1 MNSKNEM
8 EIIDRIIKSLRDYAL
23 GDIRKSIELTGE
35 KNMHIG
41 SFILCSCFID
51 QVSAFYY
58 GMKVLKIRK
67 EKNNETIYDFNVGKR
82 FVQFCNDYLKKVN
95 DKYNSA
101 QLYNDF
107 RCKIVH
113 NYSLGKNSFAL
124 GRLGSGNHLEKNKS
138 GATLL
143 LIETFYDD
151 IKIAFENWCKDLFE
165 DELIKKNAVDW
176 FNLFKIY
183 ELIA

>member
-1 MNSKNEM
+1 MDTNTESA
-8 EIIDRIIKSLRDYAL
+8 IISRIIISLRDYAL
-23 GDIRKSIELTGE
+23 GDIKKSIELTGE

-41 SFILCSCFID
+41 SFILWSCSID

-58 GMKVLKIRK
+58 GMKVLKTRTG
-67 EKNNETIYDFNVGKR
+67 KNNETIYDFKVGER

-95 DKYNSA
+95 DKYNSE

-113 NYSLGKNSFAL
+113 NYSSGKNSFAL

-138 GATLL
+138 GATFL
-143 LIETFYDD
+143 LIETFYEEINFD
-151 IKIAFENWCKDLFE
+151 F
-165 DELIKKNAVDW
+165 
-176 FNLFKIY
+176 
-183 ELIA
+183 